1 MNRWGRV
8 LLGVFFLALLPPAC
22 TAGDRSPGP
31 PVASLVNGGFDEP
44 APDPSAPPGWG
55 SQGSPYGTA
64 KIVERVGASG
74 GKAVELAPSAKG
86 SSGSQSFML
95 FEILDPQVFRGKKVE
110 YGARVA
116 TEGAGVNLVV
126 WSPEGSGNDFVSDVN
141 HPGFMERKSTFT
153 VPANAS
159 LVTFGVQVLGPG
171 GGRAWVDDVY
181 LRLAGAPEGAPP
193 APAPSGSQAK
203 LRIRANTVVR
213 DLPPDFFAMHIE
225 WMEDASGLV
234 EPGTGTPRPDVVE
247 LLKPLHIPLLRFPGG
262 IGADFYDWR
271 KGVGP
276 PGERGEIRNPFS
288 KKMEKVAFGSPEF
301 IAFAKALNAKAC
313 VTANYGTGSPADAA
327 AWAAWFTEQGFVPKC
342 WEVGNEI
349 YLSGPKATG
358 PNSKDIFKP
367 GAQYAKDFPSYASAI
382 KGAIPD
388 AKVGAIAH
396 LDTGAFPLADGSNPN
411 WTLEMLGALTS
422 KVDFFALH
430 NGYAPVVIDDSID
443 LGREEDRQKM
453 YRAMFAAPLQT
464 KENLAAMAQAVEQHS
479 PVNRSA
485 PFAITE
491 FGTLVGISGNT
502 KRFLSYVDHTRTQAS
517 ALYVASLLSVYI
529 GDPRVVVT
537 MYTNPVHK
545 YYGDLVLVDSSG
557 LVTSPTYHL
566 YRFYRERFESKV
578 VATETSSPVFSSERV
593 GVVKATP
600 EVPWLLASASK
611 SVDGKRLTALL
622 VNRGLSGP
630 LEVEAS
636 LEGFTP
642 AKVSCELLEAPPNA
656 INGPSLTATVLKN
669 SDVKP
674 KPFPCDRAAS
684 QHLTLPPCSILSLVA
699 EAS

>member
-1 MNRWGRV
+1 MLYEV
-8 LLGVFFLALLPPAC
+8 L
-22 TAGDRSPGP
+22 D
-31 PVASLVNGGFDEP
+31 
-44 APDPSAPPGWG
+44 
-55 SQGSPYGTA
+55 
-64 KIVERVGASG
+64 SG
-74 GKAVELAPSAKG
+74 
-86 SSGSQSFML
+86 
-95 FEILDPQVFRGKKVE
+95 VFRGKKVE

-141 HPGFMERKSTFT
+141 HPEFMERKNSFT

-181 LRLAGAPEGAPP
+181 VRLAGSPEAAPP
-193 APAPSGSQAK
+193 ASAPTTSAPTESKARV
-203 LRIRANTVVR
+203 RIRANSVVR

-234 EPGTGTPRPDVVE
+234 EPGTGTPRPEVVE
-247 LLKPLHIPLLRFPGG
+247 LLKPLRIPLLRFPGG

-276 PGERGEIRNPFS
+276 QGGRGEIRNPFS

-301 IAFAKALNAKAC
+301 IDFAKTLNAQAC
-313 VTANYGTGSPADAA
+313 ISANYGTGSPADAG
-327 AWAAWFTEQGFVPKC
+327 AWAQWFVQQGFVPKC

-367 GAQYAKDFPSYASAI
+367 GAQYAKDFPGYASAI
-382 KGAIPD
+382 KAAIQD

-396 LDTGAFPLADGSNPN
+396 LDTGAFPLADGGNPN
-411 WTLEMLGALTS
+411 WTLEMLDALSS

-443 LGREEDRQKM
+443 LSREEDRQKM

-464 KENLAAMAQAVEQHS
+464 KENLAAVAQAVRQRS
-479 PVNRSA
+479 PANEA
-485 PFAITE
+485 TPFAITE
-491 FGTLVGISGNT
+491 FGTLVGISGDT
-502 KRFLSYVDHTRTQAS
+502 KRFLSYVDHSRTQAS
-517 ALYVASLLSVYI
+517 ALYIASLLSVYI
-529 GDPRVVVT
+529 ADPRVVVT

-545 YYGDLVLVDSSG
+545 YYGDLVLVDASG
-557 LVTSPTYHL
+557 LVTSPSYYL
-566 YRFYRERFESKV
+566 YRFYRERFASRI
-578 VATETSSPVFSSERV
+578 VATETSSPVFSSETV
-593 GVVKATP
+593 GLVKATS
-600 EVPWLLASASK
+600 EVPSLLASASK
-611 SVDGKRLTALL
+611 SADGKRLTALL
-622 VNRGLSGP
+622 VNRGLLGP
-630 LEVEAS
+630 LDVEAS

-642 AKVSCELLEAPPNA
+642 AKVSCELLAAPPNA

-674 KPFPCDRAAS
+674 KPFPCENTPS